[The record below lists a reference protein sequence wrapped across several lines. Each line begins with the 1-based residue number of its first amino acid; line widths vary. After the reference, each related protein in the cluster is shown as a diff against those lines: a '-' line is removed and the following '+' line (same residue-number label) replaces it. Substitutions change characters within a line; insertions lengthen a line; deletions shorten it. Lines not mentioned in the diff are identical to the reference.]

1 MSNTALEAGRTA
13 LVTGAASGIGLA
25 ACRRCRAGTRTTPEP
40 SRKARPSG
48 DLFRLLKDAI
58 NGDRLAA
65 FEKTARALLQRTD
78 STATLQSAELRR
90 KTLAVPNFG
99 MHAAGEDGPR
109 RKRTQQFIHG
119 IRPHVTQS
127 KSSRGDSGAVGT
139 IVERQNAIQVDF
151 DKISV
156 YTLAPRLIEHR
167 R

>member
-139 IVERQNAIQVDF
+139 IVERQNAIQVGF
-151 DKISV
+151 DKMSV